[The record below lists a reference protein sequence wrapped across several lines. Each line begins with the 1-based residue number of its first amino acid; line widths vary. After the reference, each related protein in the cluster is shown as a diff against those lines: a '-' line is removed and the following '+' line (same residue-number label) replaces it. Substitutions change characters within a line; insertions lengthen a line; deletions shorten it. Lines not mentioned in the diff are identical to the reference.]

1 MRMTSKV
8 LESLRRQ
15 VARAE
20 SGTPQC
26 GPGGQGRQGAPKAA
40 GGPSS
45 QPEGRRRDTGQ
56 PGANGANTSARTENL
71 DPHLSLFSGGALV
84 PEGL

>member
-26 GPGGQGRQGAPKAA
+26 GPGRQGRQAAPKAA
-40 GGPSS
+40 GGPAS

-71 DPHLSLFSGGALV
+71 DPHLSLFFAGGMVSQRL
-84 PEGL
+84 